1 MITAIPTV
9 AAGRTIAFDWSIE
22 TIKKH
27 LMIAEDRIFI
37 DRTDAGL
44 ELGKLLEP
52 KYKDQNALVLGIPRG
67 GVIVAH
73 EVARVLNAE
82 LSVVITKKLPHPR
95 QHELA
100 IGAVAEDGSSFLT
113 SLANEL
119 DRDSLRQIQVAQSE
133 EIKSRI
139 QRFRKGQPLPD
150 MNRRIVILVDDG
162 IATGSTII
170 PAIKLCKNQKASK
183 VVVAAPVSGRRYLR
197 EIDMLADEVVI
208 VEQPDMFYAVGQ
220 VYEDFHNLADREVIQ
235 HLEEYGRTFKR
246 RL

>member
-1 MITAIPTV
+1 
-9 AAGRTIAFDWSIE
+9 
-22 TIKKH
+22 
-27 LMIAEDRIFI
+27 MIAEDRVFI

-44 ELGKLLEP
+44 ELGKLLEE
-52 KYKDQNALVLGIPRG
+52 KYKDTNALVLGIPRG

-82 LSVVITKKLPHPR
+82 LSVIITKKLPHPR

-113 SLANEL
+113 SLAHEL
-119 DRDSLRQIQVAQSE
+119 DRDSIHQIHHAQLE

-150 MNRRIVILVDDG
+150 MNRRTVILVDDG
-162 IATGSTII
+162 IATGSTIV
-170 PAIKLCKNQKASK
+170 PAIKLCKNQKAAR
-183 VVVAAPVSGRRYLR
+183 VVVAAPVSGRRYLK
-197 EIDMLADEVVI
+197 EIDIMADEVV
-208 VEQPDMFYAVGQ
+208 VAEQPEMFYAVGQ
-220 VYEDFHNLADREVIQ
+220 VYEDFHNLADQEVIR
-235 HLEEYGRTFKR
+235 HLDEYTTTFKR